1 MIPCLM
7 ENSTY
12 KVLPMQVAN
21 SWRTTGDIS
30 PNWESMLRCLDNTIG
45 LSEYAKP
52 VRAKGFWIFTCQVK
66 RSVDPLALDLTD
78 ANVDVCRGLGMTPT
92 CLRCELHNLNV

>member
-1 MIPCLM
+1 MPAGRR
-7 ENSTY
+7 
-12 KVLPMQVAN
+12 PMAVGTQGMTVVQEAYIEQCQSHGRHALSSPSVQIAN

-52 VRAKGFWIFTCQVK
+52 VRVKGFQI
-66 RSVDPLALDLTD
+66 LH
-78 ANVDVCRGLGMTPT
+78 ANFNAV
-92 CLRCELHNLNV
+92 